1 MHLVATVILLLWV
14 VAFVTTILNLAT
26 IPRLNPAARPTQEWM
41 VSVIIPARN
50 EARVIERTVRAM
62 LAQSYSAF
70 EVIVVDDR
78 STDETGAIVRAIS
91 DSRLRVVD
99 GEETPPS
106 WLGKPWAL
114 QQGTLHARGELLL
127 FVDADV
133 VYAPRTLPAAV
144 AQLESSG
151 AAMMTLFPHFE
162 MHGFA
167 ENAAMPMLGFFA
179 FTVLPLWWSN
189 RSKHVGLALGG
200 GSGNLIRREAF
211 DVVGQFERLKGAVVD
226 DVALG
231 RLARQHGVATR
242 AVLADDMI
250 CVRMYR
256 GAREIVDGFCKNIFI
271 ALGRSF
277 TVAVAMMVFGF
288 ALHLLPYGLAVTGDP
303 ISIATVIVIT
313 LIRVVLFRSLRYP
326 LANAIF
332 LHPVMIVFWA
342 TIFLRSV
349 WMTGIRRQLV
359 WRGRTY
365 DATQTRF
372 GAER

>member
-1 MHLVATVILLLWV
+1 MHLVASIILLLWV

-26 IPRLNPAARPTQEWM
+26 IPRLKAAARPSQEWM

-62 LAQSYSAF
+62 LAQRYGSF

-99 GEETPPS
+99 GEETPPF

-114 QQGTLHARGELLL
+114 QQGTRHARGELLL

-133 VYAPRTLPAAV
+133 VYAPATLPAGV

-189 RSKHVGLALGG
+189 RSRHVGLALGG
-200 GSGNLIRREAF
+200 GWGNLIRREAF
-211 DVVGQFERLKGAVVD
+211 DAIGQFEPLKGAVVD
-226 DVALG
+226 DIALG
-231 RLARQHGVATR
+231 RLVRQHGLTTQ
-242 AVLADDMI
+242 AVLGADLI
-250 CVRMYR
+250 SARMY
-256 GAREIVDGFCKNIFI
+256 A
-271 ALGRSF
+271 
-277 TVAVAMMVFGF
+277 
-288 ALHLLPYGLAVTGDP
+288 
-303 ISIATVIVIT
+303 
-313 LIRVVLFRSLRYP
+313 
-326 LANAIF
+326 
-332 LHPVMIVFWA
+332 
-342 TIFLRSV
+342 
-349 WMTGIRRQLV
+349 
-359 WRGRTY
+359 
-365 DATQTRF
+365 
-372 GAER
+372 GAERS

>member
-14 VAFVTTILNLAT
+14 VAFLTTILNLAT
-26 IPRLNPAARPTQEWM
+26 IPRLNVAARPTHEWM

-62 LAQSYSAF
+62 LAQRYGAF

-133 VYAPRTLPAAV
+133 VYAPPTLPAAV

-179 FTVLPLWWSN
+179 FT
-189 RSKHVGLALGG
+189 
-200 GSGNLIRREAF
+200 
-211 DVVGQFERLKGAVVD
+211 
-226 DVALG
+226 
-231 RLARQHGVATR
+231 
-242 AVLADDMI
+242 
-250 CVRMYR
+250 
-256 GAREIVDGFCKNIFI
+256 
-271 ALGRSF
+271 
-277 TVAVAMMVFGF
+277 
-288 ALHLLPYGLAVTGDP
+288 
-303 ISIATVIVIT
+303 
-313 LIRVVLFRSLRYP
+313 
-326 LANAIF
+326 
-332 LHPVMIVFWA
+332 
-342 TIFLRSV
+342 
-349 WMTGIRRQLV
+349 
-359 WRGRTY
+359 
-365 DATQTRF
+365 
-372 GAER
+372 